1 MHLLLAT
8 ALLGFSAALS
18 PGDDDLIWIEGEA
31 AKTREVGPPHGW
43 YNSIKKEL
51 LSGGDWLS
59 NFSDKDGLASYDVPV
74 KKAGSYTLWV
84 RANPIAAALAW
95 RLGDGEW
102 KEIDM
107 SKAIDQVNLAAD
119 NKPDMRF
126 VAWVKVGAIDL
137 RPGNASISFKMHSGT
152 SHHGGLDCFCL
163 TTKPFTPN
171 GARRPGEKLGLAE
184 PGTWA
189 FEPDDDEFSP
199 KALLDLRS
207 LNEKTAGE
215 SGFVQ
220 RTPGGD
226 FLLGNGQPVRFWAV
240 NTNGGPSPDFD
251 AIRKHAR
258 FLAKR
263 GVNMVR
269 WHGALNPKGPES
281 KITDVDLTEIDRVQR
296 FVAAMKAEGIYTT
309 FSPYWAISAQANPNW
324 GIKGHPSGN
333 LPGTLFWDEALQ
345 AAYKGWLR
353 EFFTRK
359 NPYGPPLA
367 NEPAIAVFQIQNEDS
382 LLFWTIEGVKGE
394 ERKRLMQKFG
404 AWAAK
409 KYGTLD
415 KARSAWG
422 GQNADGD
429 DPASGTA
436 GFLHM
441 WEFNSDQTGGRLQ
454 RLADT
459 LQFFSETMYAFNK
472 DVAQLLKKDLG
483 CKMLINAG
491 NWHTANNL
499 LMLDAEHWSYTA
511 NDIIGMNY
519 YVNAGVHINPTE
531 NHKTGYLVCQGDYF
545 QDASMLH
552 FPRRLATNRKLVA
565 GYPYLISECTWV
577 PPMSYQAEAPF
588 LTAAYSSLTG
598 FDILYWFA
606 MGQTGYDRTINKWQ
620 VACPALMGGWPASSL
635 MFRKGFV
642 KKADPV
648 VHEERTLDDI
658 WTLRSTVIGEE
669 ESFDPNRHTGH
680 LPKEVNLKGG
690 INPLAFLVGPVEVKY
705 GGDPAKTTA
714 ADLSKFIDDAK
725 KTVTS
730 ATGELTFNHGA
741 GWCTIDAPKAQGVT
755 GFLAKGGPFALK
767 TVTIESKNEY
777 AAILAV
783 SLDDKDLASSQS
795 ILVQVTT
802 QCRPYHWKES
812 PATFKDPEGKNSYQG
827 KRIDDTGA
835 EPWNEVETQATF
847 TVRNPRLRKA
857 VALDPN
863 GMPAGEVKAEP
874 KNGALV
880 VTLPPNALYIVLQ

>member
-1 MHLLLAT
+1 MLSLLLA
-8 ALLGFSAALS
+8 AAFRISAELP

-31 AKTREVGPPHGW
+31 AKTKDVSPPHGW
-43 YNSIKKEL
+43 YNSIKKDL
-51 LSGGDWLS
+51 LSGKEWLS
-59 NFSDKDGLASYDVPV
+59 NFGDKDGLATYDVPV
-74 KKAGSYTLWV
+74 RKAGTYTLWV
-84 RANPIAAALAW
+84 RANPIAAALSW
-95 RLGDGEW
+95 KLGEGEW
-102 KEIDM
+102 KEIDTRNPV
-107 SKAIDQVNLAAD
+107 DQVNLASD

-126 VAWVKVGAIDL
+126 VAWMKAGPVELKAGTTT
-137 RPGNASISFKMHSGT
+137 ISFKMHSGNQ
-152 SHHGGLDCFCL
+152 HHGGLDCFCL
-163 TTKPFTPN
+163 TMKPFSPN
-171 GARRPGEKLGLAE
+171 GSRKPGEKLALAE

-199 KALLDLRS
+199 KALFDLRS
-207 LNEKTAGE
+207 LNEKQAGE
-215 SGFVQ
+215 TGFVQ
-220 RTPGGD
+220 RTPAGD
-226 FLLGNGQPVRFWAV
+226 FALGNGQPVRFWAV
-240 NTNGGPSPDFD
+240 NTSGGPSSEPE

-269 WHGALNPKGPES
+269 WHGAINPKGGQS
-281 KITDVDLTEIDRVQR
+281 KITDVDVAEIEKVQKY
-296 FVAAMKAEGIYTT
+296 VAAMKAEGIYTT
-309 FSPYWAISAQANPNW
+309 FSPYWAIAAQANPNW
-324 GIKGHPSGN
+324 GLKGHPSGN
-333 LPGTLFWDEALQ
+333 LPGTLFWDEDLQ
-345 AAYKGWLR
+345 GAYKGWLR
-353 EFFTRK
+353 EFFTHK
-359 NPYGPPLA
+359 NAYGPPLA
-367 NEPAIAVFQIQNEDS
+367 KEPALAIFQIQNEDS
-382 LLFWTIEGVKGE
+382 LLFWTIEAVKGE
-394 ERKRLMQKFG
+394 ERRRLSLKNG

-409 KYGTLD
+409 KYGSLD
-415 KARSAWG
+415 KAKQAWG
-422 GQNADGD
+422 GTKADGD
-429 DPASGTA
+429 DFAAGAA
-436 GFLHM
+436 GFMHM

-459 LQFFSETMYAFNK
+459 LQFFAETMYAFNK
-472 DVAQLLKKDLG
+472 DIGEFLRKELG
-483 CKMLINAG
+483 CRMLINAG

-519 YVNAGVHINPTE
+519 YVNAGAHINPTE
-531 NHKTGYLVCQGDYF
+531 NHKTGYLVSQGDYF
-545 QDASMLH
+545 QDGSMLH

-565 GYPYLISECTWV
+565 GFPYLISECTWV

-606 MGQTGYDRTINKWQ
+606 MGGQGYDRTVNKWQ
-620 VACPALMGGWPASSL
+620 VACPSLMGGWPACSL

-642 KKADPV
+642 KKAEPA
-648 VHEERTLDDI
+648 VHEERALDDI

-714 ADLSKFIDDAK
+714 VDFSRYIDDQK
-725 KTVTS
+725 KIVMS
-730 ATGELTFNHGA
+730 STGELTFHHGD

-755 GFLAKGGPFALK
+755 GFLSKTGSFALK
-767 TVTIESKNEY
+767 TLTIESKNEY

-783 SLDDKDLASSQS
+783 ALDDKDLAASQS

-812 PATFKDPEGKNSYQG
+812 AATFKDPEGKNTYQG

-835 EPWNEVETQATF
+835 EPWNEIETQAVI
-847 TVRNPRLRKA
+847 TVKNAKLKKA

-863 GMPAGEVKAEP
+863 GMPAGDVKAES
-874 KNGALV
+874 KGGAFV
-880 VTLPPNALYIVLQ
+880 VTLPANAMYVVLQ